1 MSTKFAASAFAE
13 LEKLQTPNLDSLE
26 KDWEY
31 FDADDELEEFTTYLA
46 KHTGHHD
53 DLEPKRIKY
62 FYTTKIQKDGGR
74 FVIGSLAARPAV
86 ERMLNDK
93 YDYMLFIYYPVWK
106 NLDTKNKA
114 IQLDKLL
121 CGVDIQPGK
130 DMAEIVA
137 KKKPTDSREYLNNM
151 AHFGSED
158 VIKSSEIVSMGVEQI
173 LKDIADKKKQEKE
186 QRKQNRKKDTNE

>member
-1 MSTKFAASAFAE
+1 MSTTFANSAFAE
-13 LEKLQTPNLDSLE
+13 LEKLQTPNLDNLQP
-26 KDWEY
+26 DWEY

-53 DLEPKRIKY
+53 DVEPKRIKY

-74 FVIGSLAARPAV
+74 FVIGSLAARSTV

-121 CGVDIQPGK
+121 CGVDIKPGK
-130 DMAEIVA
+130 DMAEIIA
-137 KKKPTDSREYLNNM
+137 KKKPTDSREYLDNM
-151 AHFGSED
+151 AYFGSED

-173 LKDIADKKKQEKE
+173 LSDIAEQKKLAKEAKKK
-186 QRKQNRKKDTNE
+186 KKGDDE

>member
-1 MSTKFAASAFAE
+1 MSTKFNASAFAE
-13 LEKLQTPNLDSLE
+13 LEKVNTPNLDSLQP
-26 KDWEY
+26 DWEY
-31 FDADDELEEFTTYLA
+31 FDADDELVEFTTYLA
-46 KHTGHHD
+46 KNTGHHD
-53 DLEPKRIKY
+53 DLEPNRIKY

-74 FVIGSLAARPAV
+74 FVLGSLIARPAF

-93 YDYMLFIYYPVWK
+93 YDFMLFIYYPVWK

-121 CGVDIQPGK
+121 CGVEVKPGK

-151 AHFGSED
+151 AHFGSDD

-173 LKDIADKKKQEKE
+173 LKDIADKKKMEKE
-186 QRKQNRKKDTNE
+186 QRKQNRKKSDE

>member
-1 MSTKFAASAFAE
+1 MSTTFAASAFAE
-13 LEKLQTPNLDSLE
+13 LEKLQTPNLDNLQP
-26 KDWEY
+26 DWEY

-74 FVIGSLAARPAV
+74 FVIGSLAARSTV

-121 CGVDIQPGK
+121 CGVDIKPGK

-137 KKKPTDSREYLNNM
+137 KKKPTDSREYLDNM
-151 AHFGSED
+151 AYFGSED

-173 LKDIADKKKQEKE
+173 LSDIAEQKKLAKEAKKK
-186 QRKQNRKKDTNE
+186 KKGDDE

>member
-1 MSTKFAASAFAE
+1 MSTTFAASAFAE
-13 LEKLQTPNLDSLE
+13 LEKLQTPNLDNLQP
-26 KDWEY
+26 DWEY

-74 FVIGSLAARPAV
+74 FVIGSLAARSTV

-121 CGVDIQPGK
+121 CGVDIKPGK

-137 KKKPTDSREYLNNM
+137 KKKPTDSREYLDNM
-151 AHFGSED
+151 AYFGSDD

-173 LKDIADKKKQEKE
+173 LSDIAEQKKLAKEAKKK
-186 QRKQNRKKDTNE
+186 KKGDDE

>member
-13 LEKLQTPNLDSLE
+13 LEKLNTPNLDSLQP
-26 KDWEY
+26 DWEY

-53 DLEPKRIKY
+53 DLEPSRIKY
-62 FYTTKIQKDGGR
+62 YYTTKIQKDGGR
-74 FVIGSLAARPAV
+74 FVIGSLAARSTV

-106 NLDTKNKA
+106 NLDSKNKA

-121 CGVDIQPGK
+121 CGVDVKPAK
-130 DMAEIVA
+130 DMAEIIA
-137 KKKPTDSREYLNNM
+137 KKKPTDSREYLDNM
-151 AHFGSED
+151 AHFGNDD
-158 VIKSSEIVSMGVEQI
+158 VIKSSEIVSMAVEQI
-173 LKDIADKKKQEKE
+173 LHDIAEQKKIEKE
-186 QRKQNRKKDTNE
+186 QKKQNRKKDSDE

>member
-13 LEKLQTPNLDSLE
+13 LEKLNTPNLDSLQP
-26 KDWEY
+26 DWEY
-31 FDADDELEEFTTYLA
+31 FEADDEIGEFTEYLA

-62 FYTTKIQKDGGR
+62 YYTTKIQKDGGR
-74 FVIGSLAARPAV
+74 FVIGSLVARPTF
-86 ERMLNDK
+86 ERMLFDK

-106 NLDTKNKA
+106 NLDAKNKA

-121 CGVDIQPGK
+121 CGIDIQPGK
-130 DMAEIVA
+130 DMAEVNI

-151 AHFGSED
+151 AHFGSDD

-173 LKDIADKKKQEKE
+173 LKDIADKKKQERE
-186 QRKQNRKKDTNE
+186 QKKQNRKTDSNE